1 MSRPIKKTIKLT
13 EDELSEVGTILKG
26 RAQSHTSFR
35 NATIL
40 KLAHEGKT
48 PSEIAS
54 EVKLSRQSI
63 HKVINKYLQHG
74 IASCW
79 ADLERSGRPITISDD
94 AKGYVIELACT
105 NPKDLGYKHELWSIN
120 LLREYIK
127 NHCSDKGFTEL
138 SNVSKST
145 VWKILNKSKP
155 QNIKYYLER
164 TDDSSTDNVNN
175 VLVLYKA
182 INLAIEHNLKDAY
195 YRVSYDDES
204 LVKRRLSSHA
214 GSLANAQNLTTS
226 RDSEIKRH
234 GSLYLLAAINLIS
247 GKVTAVVRE
256 HHRSYEFVD
265 FLKLLDKTYAKEKLI
280 KVALDSH
287 RLTCSKETQAFIQ
300 STNSRFEFVMNP
312 KHGAWLNMIEAWF
325 AKVIRILLQSIKVAN
340 EKELEYR
347 ITECIDLINDCQE
360 APRWKCQ
367 TNEVDV

>member
-1 MSRPIKKTIKLT
+1 MSRPTKKTIKLT
-13 EDELSEVGTILKG
+13 EDELSEVETILKG

-182 INLAIEHNLKDAY
+182 INLAVEYNLKDAY

-204 LVKRRLSSHA
+204 LVKRRSSSHA
-214 GSLANAQNLTTS
+214 GSLANAQHLTTS

-256 HHRSYEFVD
+256 HHRIYEFVD
-265 FLKLLDKTYAKEKLI
+265 FLKL
-280 KVALDSH
+280 LDSH

-347 ITECIDLINDCQE
+347 ISECIDLINNCQE